1 MRIRRLHSNRHLRSG
16 RESRRDFK
24 LERSRWVAVLQHPN
38 WSLAKV
44 WAESSP
50 DRAPP
55 NGDVGRQR
63 KPSSD
68 LMRDRIASPPSRS
81 NEPGLQ
87 GPRPASGDFWVLA
100 GPAQPSILPRP
111 RVPNLPHPD
120 AGRTTATRSG
130 ENVTIGSP
138 DGGCPHFSRKPTGD
152 SDRPPGCTPR
162 GGRKITYRF
171 PRGTVPFSQAR
182 IGTVPI
188 GSAGLKNRGTAG
200 RPLLY
205 ASSNGACGCSH
216 GRRYDRRNR
225 LVASSSP
232 ITVRVVG
239 S

>member
-100 GPAQPSILPRP
+100 GRH
-111 RVPNLPHPD
+111 NLLFCHGRESQICRTRMLGEPPQRA
-120 AGRTTATRSG
+120 AGKISRLTVQMG
-130 ENVTIGSP
+130 GSP
-138 DGGCPHFSRKPTGD
+138 IFLANRRVTAIA
-152 SDRPPGCTPR
+152 PPA
-162 GGRKITYRF
+162 
-171 PRGTVPFSQAR
+171 AR
-182 IGTVPI
+182 Q
-188 GSAGLKNRGTAG
+188 
-200 RPLLY
+200 
-205 ASSNGACGCSH
+205 GA
-216 GRRYDRRNR
+216 
-225 LVASSSP
+225 AEK
-232 ITVRVVG
+232 
-239 S
+239 